1 LTTSN
6 APGHRGF
13 ALGMSAGWLRK
24 YFSLEDPP
32 SKRIL
37 WPLFL
42 VSFTALYIEILLIR
56 WIGTEVRVFAYF
68 QNLALVACFLGFG
81 LGCFQAG
88 RKKGYLFDAVA
99 LGLLVALAE
108 VPIPL
113 WKNVLESISSGLA
126 FSSNASLWAHLGEP
140 RQVSE
145 LVRFFIVSAL
155 FMASFLLLVVATM
168 IPLGRWVG
176 TYLDAAKN
184 PVSAYTSNLAGSLAG
199 IWLFAG
205 LAFLRLSPMIWFG
218 MALALY
224 VLVYDRSK
232 RFRVSGALL
241 LAGSLLLFHLA
252 YSGGTKTY
260 WSPYQKLEVKSLG
273 EQEYTIQVNNT
284 LYMTIANLT
293 PEFLSRHPEMSEEY
307 PRSSY
312 DAPFRFVER
321 RDRVLIVGAGAGN
334 DAAAALRNGAAQV
347 DAVEI
352 DPVIYTLGKSLH
364 PDHPYSSPRVRII
377 LNDAR
382 AYLRQTSARYDVIVF
397 GLLDSHTQFSGY
409 SNMRIDN
416 YVYTEEAFREAKRLL
431 KPSGVLV
438 VKFEVGKPWTWMGE
452 RFYAMFGHL
461 FGRPPVVFYAP
472 QAGGLLSA
480 SVFHASNDPDFWRRA
495 ARPDLAT
502 LVAANPP
509 PFSPASDPP
518 PMTTDD
524 WPYVYHRSHTIP
536 RAYLTISLIL
546 LVMAVALTRRELAP
560 AKISAWNFFFL
571 GAGFLL
577 LETQLV
583 SRLALYFG
591 ATWWVNCVALSAIL
605 LMLVLANFWV
615 ERQKPDRLGPYYIAL
630 IASLIAIYVVPWQQL
645 PFGPRSLGTLL
656 AAAYGLPVFFA
667 GVIFTET
674 FRRCEDKSRSF
685 GSNIVGAVAGGL
697 AQNAS
702 FVIGLKALLLLAA
715 IFYLFAAVCGGH
727 PRAWFDPRPPTRAT
741 S

>member
-1 LTTSN
+1 MAEFDHRAES
-6 APGHRGF
+6 GHRGF
-13 ALGMSAGWLRK
+13 ALGRSAGWLRK

-32 SKRIL
+32 RERVL

-88 RKKGYLFDAVA
+88 QKKVHLFDALA
-99 LGLLVALAE
+99 LGLLVALVE
-108 VPIPL
+108 LPIPL
-113 WKNVLESISSGLA
+113 WKIVLESISSGLA
-126 FSSNASLWAHLGEP
+126 FSSNASFWAYLGEP
-140 RQVSE
+140 RDSSE
-145 LVRFFIVSAL
+145 LLKFFIASAL
-155 FMASFLLLVVATM
+155 FMAALLLLVVATM

-184 PVSAYTSNLAGSLAG
+184 PVSAYTSNLAGSLVG

-205 LAFLRLSPMIWFG
+205 MASLRLSAEIWFG
-218 MALALY
+218 LALLLF
-224 VLVYDRSK
+224 VLVRDPSR
-232 RFRVSGALL
+232 RFNVAGALL

-252 YSGGTKTY
+252 PSRGTKTY
-260 WSPYQKLEVKSLG
+260 WSPYQKLEVEEYG
-273 EQEYTIQVNNT
+273 EQQYRIQVNNHF
-284 LYMTIANLT
+284 YMTLVSLSA
-293 PEFLSRHPEMSEEY
+293 EYLSRHPEQTQVY
-307 PRSSY
+307 PRNHY
-312 DAPFRFVER
+312 EAPYRFVER
-321 RDRVLIVGAGAGN
+321 RDRVLIVGAGGGN
-334 DAAAALRNGAAQV
+334 DAAAALKNGAAQI

-352 DPVIYTLGKSLH
+352 DPVIYALGKTLH
-364 PDHPYSSPRVRII
+364 PDHPYSSPRVHLI

-382 AYLRQTSARYDVIVF
+382 AYLRQTTEKYDVIVF
-397 GLLDSHTQFSGY
+397 GMLDSHTQFSGY

-416 YVYTEEAFREAKRLL
+416 YVYTEEAFREAKNLL

-438 VKFEVGKPWTWMGE
+438 VEFAVVEPWTWMGQ
-452 RFYAMFGHL
+452 RFYAMLGHL
-461 FGRPPVVFYAP
+461 FGRPPVVFFARP
-472 QAGGLLSA
+472 AT
-480 SVFHASNDPDFWRRA
+480 VFLASNDPDFWRRA
-495 ARPDLAT
+495 ARPDLRLLLAE
-502 LVAANPP
+502 NPP
-509 PFSPASDPP
+509 PYSLASDPP
-518 PMTTDD
+518 PLTTDD
-524 WPYVYHRSHTIP
+524 WPYVYHRNHTIP
-536 RAYLTISLIL
+536 HAYLTISLIL
-546 LVMAVALTRRELAP
+546 LLIAVALTRRELAP
-560 AKISAWNFFFL
+560 AKISAWNLFFL

-615 ERQKPDRLGPYYIAL
+615 ERRKPDRLGPYYVAL
-630 IASLIAIYVVPWQQL
+630 IACLIAIYVVPWQQL

-715 IFYLFAAVCGGH
+715 IFYLFAAVCGRH
-727 PRAWFDPRPPTRAT
+727 PRA
-741 S
+741 